1 MVSDSRAL
9 RDYIVVAQVK
19 KIAVVG
25 QALVGFSGA
34 LGHCQQYIHE
44 MEAGQQH
51 NEDLLSAR
59 FHRTV
64 QGAVYG
70 LMPIIG
76 VNDKADDM
84 CECPEVSLMVA
95 QETKLVLLSANEI
108 PMEVDTGIIG
118 SGSEVA
124 NALLFGRDMSQ
135 LSVQTAVTELVEIG
149 QFVARTNTT
158 VSGPWHW
165 ADTKELAVWQLPA
178 N

>member
-1 MVSDSRAL
+1 
-9 RDYIVVAQVK
+9 
-19 KIAVVG
+19 
-25 QALVGFSGA
+25 
-34 LGHCQQYIHE
+34 
-44 MEAGQQH
+44 
-51 NEDLLSAR
+51 
-59 FHRTV
+59 
-64 QGAVYG
+64 
-70 LMPIIG
+70 
-76 VNDKADDM
+76 
-84 CECPEVSLMVA
+84 MVA